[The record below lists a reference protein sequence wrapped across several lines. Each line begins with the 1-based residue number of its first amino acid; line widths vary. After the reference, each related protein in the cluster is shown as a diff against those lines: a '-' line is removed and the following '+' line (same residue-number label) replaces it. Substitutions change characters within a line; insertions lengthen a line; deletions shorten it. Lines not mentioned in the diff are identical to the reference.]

1 MNWEVVMGRIDD
13 IDALFEVADEQLQKI
28 EAEYDKSLNSQAISP
43 KLSVYIKN
51 YLENL
56 RSPLDYLA
64 KEICEKILSK
74 TKGHKTYFPIS
85 CENSNAFASHMSK
98 YLSGLDVANKQLYTV
113 LEEIQT
119 YSNSGFQALPK
130 LSKLVNE
137 NKHNKLS
144 PQTRTERR
152 GLEINFPGGSKIS
165 MGPGSS
171 ISGGGVIS
179 SGGGWISPDGGSISG
194 DSPARVGGGGVT
206 QTVTRWVSFTFD
218 ETGDNV
224 MSLLKACRQDV
235 EHILDRVKPFLWP

>member
-1 MNWEVVMGRIDD
+1 MSRLND
-13 IDALFEVADEQLQKI
+13 INAVLEVADESLKKI
-28 EAEYDKSLNSQAISP
+28 QAEYDQSLSSKAIST

-64 KEICEKILSK
+64 SEICEKLLSISK
-74 TKGHKTYFPIS
+74 AHKAYFPIS
-85 CENSNAFASHMSK
+85 CENNGAFATH
-98 YLSGLDVANKQLYTV
+98 LSRNLPRLDALNLPLYTV
-113 LEEIQT
+113 LKELQP
-119 YSNSGFQALPK
+119 YQPSGCKALPK

-137 NKHNKLS
+137 NKHNQLS

-152 GLEINFPGGSKIS
+152 GLTINFPGGASIS
-165 MGPGSS
+165 MGPGAS

-179 SGGGWISPDGGSISG
+179 SGGGWISPAGGTISG
-194 DSPARVGGGGVT
+194 DSPARAGGGGVN

-224 MSLLKACRQDV
+224 ISLLKACREDV
-235 EHILDRVKPFLWP
+235 GDILERVKPFLWP